1 MEAVTVQS
9 TQMAKPVSPYLVVEL
24 EGELPCSL
32 CKGKIALVSARDE
45 IDFPKGTKVMW
56 EKTNWVVNAKE
67 LGISDAEKLLY
78 IVRKTAIVCRL

>member
-1 MEAVTVQS
+1 VEAVTVQS
-9 TQMAKPVSPYLVVEL
+9 TQMAKPVSPYLVVDL

-45 IDFPKGTKVMW
+45 IEFPKGTKVMW

-67 LGISDAEKLLY
+67 LGVADTEKLLY

>member
-1 MEAVTVQS
+1 MDVVTVQS
-9 TQMAKPVSPYLVVEL
+9 TQMAKPVSPYIVVEL

-32 CKGKIALVSARDE
+32 CKGKIAMVSSRDE
-45 IDFPKGTKVMW
+45 IEFPKGTRVMW

-67 LGISDAEKLLY
+67 LGGADSEKLLY